1 MNPQTEAYVK
11 KVARID
17 ASVNAIRK
25 LTDALIKELES
36 ENALLHEAYM
46 TGGVELG
53 MPGYTV
59 VKITIKG
66 NVDA

>member
-1 MNPQTEAYVK
+1 
-11 KVARID
+11 
-17 ASVNAIRK
+17 
-25 LTDALIKELES
+25 
-36 ENALLHEAYM
+36 M